1 MATKPL
7 KRSTIYTY
15 GLLGVPL
22 AMFGYPIGIWLPTF
36 YAGELGI
43 SLGAVAGM
51 LFMARFIDV
60 ITDPLTGFASDHIK
74 TRWGRRKP
82 FLAVGLPIIMLG
94 VFMVFMPRYLV
105 SEGMQPSYLFMAITV
120 MYLGITLVF
129 VPYGA
134 WGAEL
139 SGAYHERSR
148 ITASR
153 EFFVLIGLLVA
164 ASVPFAMEILGRTGL
179 VPIMDAMAWS
189 ILIVLPICGI
199 FILWRV
205 PEPQDVPIQ
214 RTPFMVGIKAL
225 LRNKPMLYILIIAM
239 IVTGGEA
246 FRNAL
251 SLFFMRDYMGSPSI
265 GIPYLFYFAAG
276 LLAIPG
282 WLIAGRKFGK
292 HRAFAVCLVCV
303 AIIST
308 MMYFLSFGQLVPF
321 YILFILKGACFG
333 GLQFLPMAMLADVVD
348 VDTADTGSSRAG
360 VYFAISG
367 MAVKIS
373 AMFGTTAALA
383 ILGAIHFNPGGASVT
398 NTPEA
403 LGGLAFNYAIVP
415 AIFFMG
421 ALFLTWTFPL
431 TEEIQKHLR
440 DKIEADLHG
449 TDPID

>member
-1 MATKPL
+1 MSTKPL

-51 LFMARFIDV
+51 LFMARFVDV
-60 ITDPLTGFASDHIK
+60 VTDPLTGFASDHLK
-74 TRWGRRKP
+74 GRWGRRKP
-82 FLAVGLPIIMLG
+82 FLAVGLPVIMLG
-94 VFMVFMPRYLV
+94 VAMVFMPRFFAGD
-105 SEGMQPSYLFMAITV
+105 GMVPSYLFLAITV

-139 SGAYHERSR
+139 SGVYHERSR
-148 ITASR
+148 ITAAR
-153 EFFVLIGLLVA
+153 EGFVLIGLLVA
-164 ASVPFAMEILGRTGL
+164 AAVPFALELVGQRGL

-189 ILIVLPICGI
+189 ILIVLPLCGLLV
-199 FILWRV
+199 LWRV
-205 PEPQDVPIQ
+205 PEPKDVPV
-214 RTPFMVGIKAL
+214 RKTKFMVGLKAL
-225 LRNKPMLYILIIAM
+225 ISNKPMFYILLIAM
-239 IVTGGEA
+239 IVTGGES

-276 LLAIPG
+276 LVAIPG

-292 HRAFAVCLVCV
+292 HRAFAVCLMTV
-303 AIIST
+303 AVIST
-308 MMYFLSFGQLVPF
+308 MMYFLNHGDLIAF
-321 YILFILKGACFG
+321 YVLFILKGACFG

-348 VDTADTGSSRAG
+348 VDTSKTGSSRAG

-367 MAVKIS
+367 SAVKIS
-373 AMFGTTAALA
+373 AMFGTTTALA
-383 ILGAIHFNPGGASVT
+383 ILGAIQFNPGGADVV
-398 NTPEA
+398 NTSEA
-403 LGGLAFNYAIVP
+403 LQGLAFNYVIVP
-415 AIFFMG
+415 AVFFLG